1 MLDEMQHNQDAYCC
15 NLTMK
20 FRIQI
25 QLDSDVPASTQ
36 LLSQLS
42 FAIASG
48 QYPPGYQLPS
58 TRALAMQTGL
68 HRNTVSKV
76 YHQLEEWGF
85 VDAQAGS
92 GIYVRTLGNQARNHF
107 NHFPQATQAVQKSVS
122 ELLGLGCSLE
132 EVRELF
138 LSEIDWRAR
147 CSAVVLVTAPARD
160 LGIGEL
166 MRQELIQNLGIEVQ
180 VVPLE
185 QLSQVLASTSA
196 STVVTSR
203 YFADQAEALVATH
216 SARVIPININPF
228 TKEIEVIKNI
238 PKDGC
243 LGVVSLSSGAL
254 QVIEIIFHGLRG
266 EDILVLT
273 GQIDDAARLKAIIRS
288 AQTIISD
295 QSSFETLKTAVEK
308 MRPELIRPPQ
318 IMCAESYISAESMA
332 QLRRELNIPQPLI
345 EE

>member
-1 MLDEMQHNQDAYCC
+1 
-15 NLTMK
+15 MK

-48 QYPPGYQLPS
+48 QYPSGYQLPS

-92 GIYVRTLGNQARNHF
+92 GIYVRILGKQARNHF
-107 NHFPQATQAVQKSVS
+107 DQFPQATQAVQKSVS

-132 EVRELF
+132 QARELF

-147 CSAVVLVTAPARD
+147 CGAVVLVTAPARD

-166 MRQELIQNLGIEVQ
+166 MRQELIQSLGIEVQ

-203 YFADQAEALVATH
+203 YFADQAEALAAEH

-228 TKEIEVIKNI
+228 TKEIDVIKNI

-254 QVIEIIFHGLRG
+254 RVIEIIFHGLRG
-266 EDILVLT
+266 DDILVLT
-273 GQIDDAARLKAIIRS
+273 AQIEDVARLRAVIRS

-295 QSSFETLKTAVEK
+295 QASFEALKVAVDK

-318 IMCAESYISAESMA
+318 IMCADSYISSDSMA
-332 QLRRELNIPQPLI
+332 QLRRELNVM
-345 EE
+345 

>member
-1 MLDEMQHNQDAYCC
+1 MHDEMQDNQKVNCQH
-15 NLTMK
+15 LTMK

-48 QYPPGYQLPS
+48 QYPSGYQLPS

-92 GIYVRTLGNQARNHF
+92 GIYVRTLGKQARNHF
-107 NHFPQATQAVQKSVS
+107 DQFPQATQTVQKSVN

-132 EVRELF
+132 QARELF
-138 LSEIDWRAR
+138 LSEIDWRSR
-147 CSAVVLVTAPARD
+147 CGAVVLVTAPARD

-166 MRQELIQNLGIEVQ
+166 MRQELSQSLGIEVQ

-203 YFADQAEALVATH
+203 YFADQAEALAAEH
-216 SARVIPININPF
+216 AARVIPIHINPF

-254 QVIEIIFHGLRG
+254 RVIEIIFHGLRG
-266 EDILVLT
+266 DDILVLT
-273 GQIDDAARLKAIIRS
+273 AQIEDVARLRAVIRS

-295 QSSFETLKTAVEK
+295 QASFEVLKVAVDK
-308 MRPELIRPPQ
+308 MRSELIRLPQ
-318 IMCAESYISAESMA
+318 IMCADSYISADSMA
-332 QLRRELNIPQPLI
+332 QLRRELNVI
-345 EE
+345 

>member
-1 MLDEMQHNQDAYCC
+1 MQDNQEVNCQDQ
-15 NLTMK
+15 TMK

-48 QYPPGYQLPS
+48 QYPSGYQLPS

-92 GIYVRTLGNQARNHF
+92 GIYVRTLGKQARSHF
-107 NHFPQATQAVQKSVS
+107 DQFPQATQAVQKSVN

-132 EVRELF
+132 QVRELF
-138 LSEIDWRAR
+138 LSEIDWRSR
-147 CSAVVLVTAPARD
+147 CGAVVLVTAPARD

-166 MRQELIQNLGIEVQ
+166 MRQELIQSLGIDVE

-203 YFADQAEALVATH
+203 YFADQAEALTAEH

-228 TKEIEVIKNI
+228 TKEIDVIKNI

-254 QVIEIIFHGLRG
+254 RVIEIIFHGLRG
-266 EDILVLT
+266 DDILVLT
-273 GQIDDAARLKAIIRS
+273 AQVEDVARLRAVIRS

-295 QSSFETLKTAVEK
+295 QASFEILKIAVEK

-318 IMCAESYISAESMA
+318 IMCADSYISADSMA
-332 QLRRELNIPQPLI
+332 QLRRELNVT
-345 EE
+345 